1 MKETKRILLSCF
13 LFFFFFFQFSMH
25 MGEARMGERVKF
37 NGKTQK
43 TESSEKGT
51 RFRFSK
57 LFVYYQFPPVTKI
70 ISIKC
75 LLRNA

>member
-1 MKETKRILLSCF
+1 
-13 LFFFFFFQFSMH
+13 MH

-75 LLRNA
+75 LLRNE